1 MQLNQET
8 DTHRT
13 RIQAYSETGV
23 KIAGRWHSTH
33 LLLTGEQIIE
43 NWQPGPVTELQ
54 QSDLTQ
60 LLTENPEVLILG
72 SGPRLQ
78 FPPQKLYA
86 ELAGNKIGLEVMDTA
101 AACRTFNI
109 LLSEDRAVVA
119 ALYIES

>member
-1 MQLNQET
+1 MQLSQET

-23 KIAGRWHSTH
+23 QIASHWYSTH
-33 LLLTGEQIIE
+33 LLLTGERIIE
-43 NWQPGPVTELQ
+43 NWRPGPVTELQ
-54 QSDLTQ
+54 QSALTQ

-72 SGPRLQ
+72 SGPRIQ

-86 ELAGNKIGLEVMDTA
+86 ELAEKKIGLEVMDTS

-109 LLSEDRAVVA
+109 LLSEGRAVVA
-119 ALYIES
+119 ALYIE